1 MYRNKILYIYCGESF
16 NGKLIDIPSIQIKP
30 GDKIELKDQSSDLI
44 VIQHTLDTGQDR
56 EDASWLKVDEK
67 KKSIEVLNQPTR
79 NDASQQ
85 IEEQL
90 IVELYSK

>member
-1 MYRNKILYIYCGESF
+1 MIVKSAKKLNLVPSAVI
-16 NGKLIDIPSIQIKP
+16 GKLFVACFAVIF
-30 GDKIELKDQSSDLI
+30 IEDYSLIGNDLI
-44 VIQHTLDTGQDR
+44 IVQHTIDTGQDR
-56 EDASWLKVDEK
+56 EPASWLKVDEK
-67 KKSIEVLNQPTR
+67 KKNIEVLNQPTR

>member
-1 MYRNKILYIYCGESF
+1 MCIRDS
-16 NGKLIDIPSIQIKP
+16 
-30 GDKIELKDQSSDLI
+30 I

>member
-1 MYRNKILYIYCGESF
+1 MIIYSYFEKLKIDNPDL
-16 NGKLIDIPSIQIKP
+16 QIKFP
-30 GDKIELKDQSSDLI
+30 
-44 VIQHTLDTGQDR
+44 
-56 EDASWLKVDEK
+56 DEK
-67 KKSIEVLNQPTR
+67 KKNIEVLNQPTR